1 MKNPNEKP
9 TPPHTYPHT
18 ATAAAFPLG
27 GIGTGN
33 VSLGARGELRDWEI
47 FNRPAKGTML
57 PNSFFALR
65 VQETGKGPIT
75 RVLEASLQPPF
86 LGSHGYHPIS
96 AAGLPRLSGA
106 EMQGEYPLA
115 KIGFQDET
123 LPVQV
128 ELEAFTPMI
137 PLNPEDSGLPCVILT
152 YTVTNCSDQ
161 DIDLTLVGSLTN
173 PVGGI
178 HYDAFGN
185 LVPAKPDEAV
195 QTRNDFRE
203 SSRIKG
209 LFFHSDQIPDEDL
222 RAGNLSL
229 VALHPNLTFKSA
241 WLRAGWYDYLREF
254 WDDLDSDGTLTDLG
268 YEDASRNGLP
278 DAGSLGCLDQLNPGE
293 TRAYTF
299 LLCWYFPNR
308 RNSWDYACDAP
319 DKTLIRN
326 QYATRFSSSWDV
338 AAYVASNLA
347 RLREETQQFHD
358 ALFGSTLPPEVIE
371 ALSVSI
377 VPLRSNTCFWLED
390 GRFYGYEGCFDDAG
404 CCPGSCTHVW
414 SYAYTLAYLFPSLE
428 REMRRIEFEIETD
441 PEGFMAFRAFKP
453 FDERFIWGGGDGPAA
468 ADGQMG
474 SILRVYR
481 EWLLSGDR
489 DWLTKVWP
497 GVKRAIAFAAQH
509 WDTDGDGVLDG
520 KQHNT
525 YDIEFYGS
533 NPLCGTYYLAALRAV
548 EELAVVM
555 DEAELAQDCRNIFQ
569 KGSKALDE
577 LSWNGEY
584 YIQHLEGVDAYRYQ
598 HGIGCLAD
606 QLLGQLHAEVLVLGD
621 ILPREHVRTAVKA
634 IYDNNFKSDLSAHVN
649 CQRTFA
655 LGDEAG
661 LVLCTW
667 PHGGQPKYPF
677 PYSDEVWTGI
687 EYHVAAH
694 LVRYGWLEQGLEIVR
709 AVRARHDGFNRS
721 PWDEVECGHHYARS
735 MSAWTLLL
743 AISGMRCNAEDGEL
757 QFDPVYAA
765 STQVEEF
772 RVFWSNGL
780 AWGEYHDH
788 QDSESAEWE
797 NSIQVLGGDPSVIGP
812 A

>member
-1 MKNPNEKP
+1 MKSAYS
-9 TPPHTYPHT
+9 TSFPHTYPHT
-18 ATAAAFPLG
+18 ARAAAFPLG

-57 PNSFFALR
+57 PNTFFAIR
-65 VQETGKGPIT
+65 VQQTGQDPIT
-75 RVLEASLQPPF
+75 RVLEAPLQPPF
-86 LGSHGYHPIS
+86 PGSHGYHPVS
-96 AAGLPRLSGA
+96 GAGLPRLGGA
-106 EMQGEYPLA
+106 TMRGEYPLV
-115 KIGFQDET
+115 KIHFQDET

-128 ELEAFTPMI
+128 EMDAFTPLI
-137 PLNPEDSGLPCVILT
+137 PLNPEDSALPCAVLT
-152 YTVTNCSDQ
+152 YTVTNCSEQ
-161 DIDLTLVGSLTN
+161 VIDLTLVGSLTN
-173 PVGGI
+173 PVGGV

-185 LVPAKPDEAV
+185 LVPANPNQAV
-195 QTRNDFRE
+195 QTRNDYLDDGL
-203 SSRIKG
+203 KG
-209 LFFHSDQIPDEDL
+209 IFFHSDQIPDDDL

-229 VALHPNLTFKSA
+229 VALHPQLTYKPN

-268 YEDASRNGLP
+268 YEDPSRPGLP
-278 DAGSLGCLDQLNPGE
+278 DAASLGCLDQLQPGE

-308 RNSWDYACDAP
+308 RNSWNYNP
-319 DKTLIRN
+319 DKALIRN
-326 QYATRFSSSWDV
+326 RYAVHFDSSWDV
-338 AAYVASNLA
+338 AKYVAANLE
-347 RLREETQQFHD
+347 RLGADTRKFHD
-358 ALFGSTLPPEVIE
+358 ALFSSTLPPEIIE

-414 SYAYTLAYLFPSLE
+414 SYAYTLAFLFPSLE
-428 REMRRIEFEIETD
+428 RKMRRIEFEIETD

-489 DWLTKVWP
+489 DWLAKVWP
-497 GVKRAIAFAAQH
+497 GVKRGIAFAARH

-525 YDIEFYGS
+525 YDIEFYGP
-533 NPLCGTYYLAALRAV
+533 NPLTGLYYLAALRAV
-548 EELAVVM
+548 EALAKVM
-555 DEAELAQDCRNIFQ
+555 DEVQLAQDCRNIFE
-569 KGSKALDE
+569 KGSKRLDE
-577 LSWNGEY
+577 VLWNGEY
-584 YIQHLEGVDAYRYQ
+584 YIQHLENVDAYRYQ
-598 HGIGCLAD
+598 HGTGCLAD
-606 QLLGQLHAEVLVLGD
+606 QLLGQLHAEILGLGD
-621 ILPREHVRTAVKA
+621 ILPREHVRAAVKA
-634 IYDNNFKSDLSAHVN
+634 IFDHNFKKDLSAHVN

-667 PHGGQPKYPF
+667 PNGGQPKFPF

-694 LVRYGWLEQGLEIVR
+694 LIKSGWAEEGLEIVR
-709 AVRARHDGFNRS
+709 AVRDRHDGFNRS

-743 AISGMRCNAEDGEL
+743 ALSGMQCDAVGGKLR
-757 QFDPVYAA
+757 FDPIYGS
-765 STQVEEF
+765 STQQGEF

-780 AWGEYHDH
+780 SWGLYHGRLDTKNG
-788 QDSESAEWE
+788 DWE
-797 NSIQVLGGDPSVIGP
+797 GTIQVLGGNPSIKGMLV
-812 A
+812 